1 MARLLPLVAA
11 LLLLPVPATATLV
24 VLVPSVDGL
33 VVAADS
39 RTSVLGAQCDGQFKI
54 VQLKRPSR
62 TVVMVTGDGVFIPP
76 PSATEPDLCRYQQS
90 APRLLDMAAV
100 VTSYLERKGANPAR
114 LSLEDLGAECV
125 RAAERFQA
133 LHPEAFQSHL
143 GGEIFSV
150 VLASY
155 DPKAKVST
163 LRNFVV
169 RISRESHKIEAA
181 RFSNIT
187 VASTDRRGLWAYG
200 ETDYVEK
207 QVYGGF
213 GRQFL
218 TASTLDFI
226 LQDKPVAQASQDE
239 AVAAA
244 VNLIQAASRAAQ
256 QVPAASAIGGP
267 IDVVLLGRKPRP
279 QQLQWQKQ

>member
-11 LLLLPVPATATLV
+11 LLLLPLPATATLV
-24 VLVPSVDGL
+24 VLVPSADGL

-54 VQLKRPSR
+54 VQLKKPSR

-76 PSATEPDLCRYQQS
+76 PSAAEPDLCRYQQS

-100 VTSYLERKGANPAR
+100 VSSYLERNAPDSTR
-114 LSLEDLGAECV
+114 HSLEDLGAECV
-125 RAAERFQA
+125 RAAQRFQDSYPA
-133 LHPEAFQSHL
+133 AFQSHL
-143 GGEIFSV
+143 DGEIFSV
-150 VLASY
+150 VVASY
-155 DPKAKVST
+155 DPKVKVST
-163 LRNFVV
+163 LGNFVV
-169 RISRESHKIEAA
+169 RIDQETHKIEAA
-181 RFSNIT
+181 RFSHIT
-187 VASTDRRGLWAYG
+187 IASTDRRGLWAYG
-200 ETDYVEK
+200 ETYYVEK
-207 QVYGGF
+207 QVYSGF

-226 LQDKPVAQASQDE
+226 LQDKPVDQASRDQ

-244 VNLIQAASRAAQ
+244 VNLIQAARRAAQ
-256 QVPAASAIGGP
+256 QVPAPSAIGGP